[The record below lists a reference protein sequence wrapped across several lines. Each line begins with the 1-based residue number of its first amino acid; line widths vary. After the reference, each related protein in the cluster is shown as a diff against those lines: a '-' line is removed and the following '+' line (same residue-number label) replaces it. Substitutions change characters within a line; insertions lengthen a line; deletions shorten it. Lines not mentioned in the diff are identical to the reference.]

1 MKTRLDTLLHQKG
14 LFESRSKAAAAI
26 EEGRVSVDGEVI
38 LKTAFSADED
48 AEIVIR
54 KGDAFVSRAYRKLK
68 AALDEF
74 HVSPAGETAI
84 DIGASTGGFTQ
95 CLLEHGVKKVYA
107 VDVGT
112 NQLHPSI
119 KSDPRVV
126 NMEATNARTLTKNN
140 FPEEITLAVMDVS
153 FISQS
158 KIYPAVSDI
167 LINGGKMIS
176 LIKPQFEVGR
186 ENIGKNGIVKD
197 KSGKLIEKVKESL
210 KQSAAENGL
219 YMKLFTASPITG
231 GDGNKEYL
239 ALFIKERNA

>member
-1 MKTRLDTLLHQKG
+1 MKIRLDTLLHQKG
-14 LFESRSKAAAAI
+14 LFESRNKAAAAI
-26 EEGRVSVDGEVI
+26 EEGRVKVDGEVI
-38 LKTAFSADED
+38 LKTSFPVDD
-48 AEIVIR
+48 TTEIVILE
-54 KGDAFVSRAYRKLK
+54 GDAFVSRAYRKLK

-74 HVSPAGETAI
+74 KVNPAGETAV

-95 CLLEHGVKKVYA
+95 CLLEHGAKRVFA

-126 NMEATNARTLTKNN
+126 NMEGTNARTLTKSD
-140 FPEEITLAVMDVS
+140 FSEAITLAVMDVS

-158 KIYPAVSDI
+158 KIYPAISD
-167 LINGGKMIS
+167 LLENGGKLIT
-176 LIKPQFEVGR
+176 LIKPQFEVGK

-197 KSGKLIEKVKESL
+197 KNGKLIEKVKANL
-210 KQSAAENGL
+210 KQSAADNGL
-219 YMKLFTASPITG
+219 IMKSFTTSPITG

>member
-1 MKTRLDTLLHQKG
+1 MKIRLDTLLHQKG
-14 LFESRSKAAAAI
+14 YFESRSKAAAAI
-26 EEGRVSVDGEVI
+26 TEGNIQVDGEVI
-38 LKTAFSADED
+38 LKPAFPADEN
-48 AEIVIR
+48 AEIVILA
-54 KGDAFVSRAYRKLK
+54 GDAYVSRAYRKLK
-68 AALDEF
+68 AALDAF
-74 HVSPAGETAI
+74 SVNPAGETAV

-95 CLLEHGVKKVYA
+95 CLLEHGAKKVYA

-119 KSDPRVV
+119 KNDQRVV
-126 NMEATNARTLTKNN
+126 NMEATNARTLTKNC

-167 LINGGKMIS
+167 LADGGKLIS

-197 KSGKLIEKVKESL
+197 KNGKLIEKVKAGL
-210 KQSAAENGL
+210 AQTAAQNGL
-219 YMKLFTASPITG
+219 YLQSFTASPITG

-239 ALFIKERNA
+239 ALFIKERNQ

>member
-1 MKTRLDTLLHQKG
+1 MKMRLDTLLHQKG
-14 LFESRSKAAAAI
+14 FFESRSKAAAAI
-26 EEGRVSVDGEVI
+26 EEGRVQVDGAVV
-38 LKTAFSADED
+38 LKASFPADEN
-48 AEIVIR
+48 AEITILADD
-54 KGDAFVSRAYRKLK
+54 KYVSRAYRKLK
-68 AALDEF
+68 AALDDF
-74 HVSPAGETAI
+74 GVNPDGQTAV

-95 CLLEHGVKKVYA
+95 CLLEHGARKVYA
-107 VDVGT
+107 VDVGI

-126 NMEATNARTLTKNN
+126 NMEGTNARTLTKND
-140 FPEEITLAVMDVS
+140 FPDEITLAVMDVS

-167 LINGGKMIS
+167 LVNGGKLIS

-197 KSGKLIEKVKESL
+197 KSGKLIEKVKEDL
-210 KQSAAENGL
+210 KRSAAENSL
-219 YMKLFTASPITG
+219 IMKLFTASPITG

-239 ALFIKERNA
+239 ALFIKERNQ

>member
-1 MKTRLDTLLHQKG
+1 MLHQKG
-14 LFESRSKAAAAI
+14 FFESRSKASAAI
-26 EEGRVSVDGEVI
+26 AEGRVKVNGEVV
-38 LKTAFSADED
+38 LKTSYPTDEN
-48 AEIVIR
+48 AEIAISA
-54 KGDAFVSRAYRKLK
+54 GDAFVSRAYRKLK
-68 AALDEF
+68 TALDEF
-74 HVSPAGETAI
+74 SVNPAGETAV

-95 CLLEHGVKKVYA
+95 CLLEHGAKKVYA

-112 NQLHPSI
+112 NQLHPII
-119 KSDPRVV
+119 KGDPRVV
-126 NMEATNARTLTKNN
+126 NMEATNARTLTKDA

-167 LINGGKMIS
+167 LVNGGKLIS

-197 KSGKLIEKVKESL
+197 KSEKLIEKVKENL
-210 KQSAAENGL
+210 RRCAAENGL
-219 YMKLFTASPITG
+219 IMKSFTASPISG

-239 ALFIKERNA
+239 ALFIKERNQ